1 MVYILV
7 YRCFRICSNWTQF
20 HTFVSI
26 SAIHV
31 SLFKLVRLFPSKY
44 HYKTLKKKLFI
55 SIKHDLMIK
64 REMPETHRQKKFF
77 LTHHHYFFSTY
88 LI

>member
-1 MVYILV
+1 MFSDLLKLDTIPYFCIYL
-7 YRCFRICSNWTQF
+7 INSP
-20 HTFVSI
+20 
-26 SAIHV
+26 IHV

-55 SIKHDLMIK
+55 SIKHDLMIES
-64 REMPETHRQKKFF
+64 EMPETHRQKLFF

-88 LI
+88 WI